1 MYHWGTTIQ
10 PITMTWVYWEGN
22 LTGGEGWQGTL
33 GSLAARALVQDQGSE
48 QLDQGRGYG
57 SEEKEVESGDI

>member
-22 LTGGEGWQGTL
+22 GGGKGRAGTL

-48 QLDQGRGYG
+48 QLDQGRGCG